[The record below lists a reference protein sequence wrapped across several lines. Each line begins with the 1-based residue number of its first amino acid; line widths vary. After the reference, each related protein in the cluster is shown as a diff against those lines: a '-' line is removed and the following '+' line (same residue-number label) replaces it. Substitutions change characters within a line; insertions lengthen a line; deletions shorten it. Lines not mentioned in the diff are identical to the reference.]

1 MGQEMLVIVGCC
13 RASARVAHLHLPSL
27 VQLCSQHE
35 TGNRQ
40 SGARGRGRHREDLR
54 TQGQDVPDE
63 DRPQTARSE
72 GHRAGEPPGSL
83 PAV

>member
-1 MGQEMLVIVGCC
+1 MLVIVGC
-13 RASARVAHLHLPSL
+13 RVSARVAHLHLPSL

-40 SGARGRGRHREDLR
+40 SGAQGRGRRREDLQ

-72 GHRAGEPPGSL
+72 GRQAGGPPGSL